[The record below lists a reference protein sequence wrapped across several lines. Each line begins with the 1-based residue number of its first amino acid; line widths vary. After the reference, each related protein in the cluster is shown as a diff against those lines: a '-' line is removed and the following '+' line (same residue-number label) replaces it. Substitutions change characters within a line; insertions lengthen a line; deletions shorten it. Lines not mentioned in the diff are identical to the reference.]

1 MKEYVLKTKHIFLGA
16 IAIDSD
22 ALLYAL
28 WKVEHAIKITAI
40 RIGVDATCTK
50 ADTHYNSLAVR
61 NAAVDVANVANGP
74 NSAAGTTFTLGTFA
88 DMVVVTAAG
97 ANILAAGDTLSLKV
111 TKTGNGLAMA
121 GVNMQIEYYDYDA

>member
-1 MKEYVLKTKHIFLGA
+1 MKEYVLKTKHLFLGA

-28 WKVEHAIKITAI
+28 WKVEHAIKISAI
-40 RIGVDATCTK
+40 RLGVDATCTK
-50 ADTHYNSLAVR
+50 ADTNYNTLTVR
-61 NAAVDVANVANGP
+61 NGSVDVAAVANGP
-74 NSAAGTTFTLGTFA
+74 VTGGTTFTLGTFG
-88 DMVVVTAAG
+88 DMVVATAAG

-121 GVNMQIEYYDYDA
+121 GVVMQIEYYDYDS

>member
-1 MKEYVLKTKHIFLGA
+1 MREYNLQTKHIFVGA

-28 WKVEHAIKITAI
+28 WKVDHAIKISAI

-50 ADTHYNSLAVR
+50 ADTNYNSLAVR
-61 NAAVDVANVANGP
+61 NGSVDVANVANGP
-74 NSAAGTTFTLGTFA
+74 VSGGTTFTLGTFG
-88 DMVVVTAAG
+88 DMVVATAAG

-121 GVNMQIEYYDYDA
+121 GVNIQIEYYDYNA